1 MNKKEKED
9 KRKEKEVIVR
19 WKQNTAI
26 KGNYLEKFKR
36 KTTTKIQNLKCFQQT
51 QFYLHILLFILNLF
65 CYSEFPTN
73 AFGVIHFEGSN
84 SKPSSYIRLA
94 DNTTMQR

>member
-26 KGNYLEKFKR
+26 KGNYLEKLKS
-36 KTTTKIQNLKCFQQT
+36 TTTRKIR
-51 QFYLHILLFILNLF
+51 ILNVFNKHNFIYTLYCLF
-65 CYSEFPTN
+65 
-73 AFGVIHFEGSN
+73 
-84 SKPSSYIRLA
+84 
-94 DNTTMQR
+94 

>member
-26 KGNYLEKFKR
+26 KGNYLEKLKS
-36 KTTTKIQNLKCFQQT
+36 TTTRI
-51 QFYLHILLFILNLF
+51 
-65 CYSEFPTN
+65 
-73 AFGVIHFEGSN
+73 
-84 SKPSSYIRLA
+84 IRI
-94 DNTTMQR
+94 